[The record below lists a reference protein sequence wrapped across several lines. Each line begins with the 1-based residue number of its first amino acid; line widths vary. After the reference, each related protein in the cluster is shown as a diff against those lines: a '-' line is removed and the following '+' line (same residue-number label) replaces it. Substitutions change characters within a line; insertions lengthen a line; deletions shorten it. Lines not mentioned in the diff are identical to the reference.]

1 MQQTEKI
8 GYVFQNPDN
17 QIVTEKV
24 WHELAFGLE
33 NMGLKTET
41 IRLRVAEMAS
51 FFGIQ
56 NWFDKEIKIG
66 RASCRERV

>member
-1 MQQTEKI
+1 MEKKIEDKKI

-24 WHELAFGLE
+24 WQELAFGLE
-33 NMGLKTET
+33 NMGLET
-41 IRLRVAEMAS
+41 KMIRLKVAEMAS

-56 NWFDKEIKIG
+56 NWFEK
-66 RASCRERV
+66 